1 MQDFFSQKQWIFDR
15 WAPSYD
21 CLFPS
26 VFYRATHQ
34 RLLDYVDLP
43 AQPSILDLGC
53 GTGRLLNRLAS
64 HYPSLKGTGLDL
76 SPQMIRQ
83 ARQGNLHHSQLI
95 FLQGNAEALPFAEG
109 QFNAVFNSFSF
120 LHYPNP
126 ERVLAE
132 VSRVLSPS
140 GRFYLVDLAVRWTT
154 SAQTFAV
161 GAGSIRLYPQISRQR
176 LGQAV
181 GLSCRGDYDLLGPV
195 LLSVFEKD

>member
-34 RLLDYVDLP
+34 RLLEYVDLP
-43 AQPSILDLGC
+43 EQPNILDLGC

-64 HYPSLKGTGLDL
+64 HFPSLKGTGLDL

-83 ARQGNLHHSQLI
+83 ARQANRHHAELL
-95 FLQGNAEALPFAEG
+95 FLQGNAEALPFAKG
-109 QFNAVFNSFSF
+109 QFDTVFNTFSF

-126 ERVLAE
+126 ERVLTE
-132 VSRVLSPS
+132 ISRVLNLG
-140 GRFYLVDLAVRWTT
+140 GRFYLVDLAACSTI
-154 SAQTFAV
+154 SPQTIAV
-161 GAGSIRLYPQISRQR
+161 GAGSIRLYPQISREQ
-176 LGQAV
+176 LGQHV
-181 GLSCRGDYDLLGPV
+181 GLSCRGHYNLLGPV
-195 LLSVFEKD
+195 LLTVFEKN